1 MQISP
6 AVMLSWQSAVGK
18 RLLIGSHT
26 FAVVVVVLVVLD
38 TVLVV
43 AVLVEVV
50 LVEDVVEDVVKVLP
64 LKVVEVVRELLVR
77 VIELVLEELVVD
89 VVIVELVISHSL
101 QAQHVAHVH
110 SSDHAKVLLWQPF
123 AQSYIALVV
132 VPRVAVIPASKS
144 IVVKVVP
151 GDPPPPPE
159 LPPELPPLPPLPQTS
174 VVVVNVFVVVPSV
187 DVEREEVNVVVVRKL
202 KFEGGGC
209 VVGGVGT
216 TMLAHCPHVAQTAQP
231 HLTNHGCPLGSQ
243 SSRHWSSCGVV
254 VLVTGPMVIVFVRV
268 VVVELIVVVVQTGT
282 SRTSGVNSSV

>member
-1 MQISP
+1 
-6 AVMLSWQSAVGK
+6 V
-18 RLLIGSHT
+18 LIGSHT

-43 AVLVEVV
+43 TVLVDVV
-50 LVEDVVEDVVKVLP
+50 LEEDVVEDVVKVLP
-64 LKVVEVVRELLVR
+64 LIVVEVVRELLVR

-89 VVIVELVISHSL
+89 DVIVVLVISHSL
-101 QAQHVAHVH
+101 QPRHIAHVH
-110 SSDHAKVLLWQPF
+110 SSDHAKALLWQPF
-123 AQSYIALVV
+123 TQAYIALVV
-132 VPRVAVIPASKS
+132 VPGVVVITALKS

-151 GDPPPPPE
+151 GDPPP
-159 LPPELPPLPPLPQTS
+159 PPELPPLPPLPQTS

-187 DVEREEVNVVVVRKL
+187 EVELEEVNVVVVRKL

-216 TMLAHCPHVAQTAQP
+216 TMFAHCPHVAQTGQP

-243 SSRHWSSCGVV
+243 SPRHSRSCEVV
-254 VLVTGPMVIVFVRV
+254 VLVTGPMVIVVVRV
-268 VVVELIVVVVQTGT
+268 EVVELIVVVVQTGT